1 MERTGSIELRARAL
15 SLEGQIRA
23 KLGDTQRGVE
33 LARQGLALAL
43 AENLSEPA
51 AEAYYR
57 LASALEH
64 TSRYPEALDAY
75 AAASDFCQQ
84 QGISGMGEVCF
95 ACLALVMVKTGEW
108 DRAVEV
114 CRAILERRR
123 RPGHRS
129 DGGRGRARDRVRPAG

>member
-1 MERTGSIELRARAL
+1 M
-15 SLEGQIRA
+15 
-23 KLGDTQRGVE
+23 E

-43 AENLSEPA
+43 AENLTESA
-51 AEAYYR
+51 ADGYYR

-75 AAASDFCQQ
+75 AAATEFCQQ

-114 CRAILERRR
+114 CRAILDDGDAPATARMVAAAELGITRRTLV
-123 RPGHRS
+123 
-129 DGGRGRARDRVRPAG
+129 ARLGEYGLLRQKKRE